1 MDLSHNLILLNGEPK
16 TLQIDSIERNSTN
29 GYRVRFKNNGKDY
42 NYGHDK
48 VAWLSYPECIDSA
61 YCKVFINGSQQYNI
75 SEVWKFADASN
86 AIGESSILMDM
97 CMREMSQKLPL

>member
-48 VAWLSYPECIDSA
+48 VAWLSNQNVSTRHIAKYLSMVRSNITSA
-61 YCKVFINGSQQYNI
+61 RSGNSLTPQ
-75 SEVWKFADASN
+75 N